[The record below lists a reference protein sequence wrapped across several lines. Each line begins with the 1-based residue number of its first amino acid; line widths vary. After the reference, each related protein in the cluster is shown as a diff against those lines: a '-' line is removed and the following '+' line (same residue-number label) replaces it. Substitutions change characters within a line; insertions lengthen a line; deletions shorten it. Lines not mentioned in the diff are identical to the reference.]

1 MHSYSRAQ
9 RRRRY
14 EPASAEQLMRF
25 LVQWHHVN
33 GATQLRGPDG
43 VARVIGQLQG
53 YETAVGA
60 WEPEVLSRRVRD
72 YDPAW
77 LDRLCHQGGA
87 PCLRSRTPPLTAPD
101 RPAPRHL
108 PPPPVS
114 PLQTPAGLR
123 VGERLVGRVGS
134 WWYACV

>member
-77 LDRLCHQGGA
+77 LARLCHQGEVTWL
-87 PCLRSRTPPLTAPD
+87 P
-101 RPAPRHL
+101 L
-108 PPPPVS
+108 PPPAPHH
-114 PLQTPAGLR
+114 PHRRGAGPTPTTKSARRR
-123 VGERLVGRVGS
+123 VGNGGVMTVSTRCRP
-134 WWYACV
+134 